1 MTLTPFPFFCADRNA
16 GRASTSLESTMSK
29 QPPRAAAR
37 LLPLAIALAL
47 IAPFAHAEEPPTVE
61 ALAARLKA
69 LEARLGVSSDA
80 ADAEGL
86 ASLDQRLRVIERKL
100 ELQAEEA
107 AAKAAKDPVVSLT
120 PAKGL
125 SVKSPDGL
133 EFKLRGLIQADS
145 RVFTGDDRVPQ
156 NDTFLL
162 RRVEPTLE
170 GTWGSLAAFR
180 IQAQLAGDTA
190 TLNDAY
196 VDLKF
201 DPRAT
206 VRIGKFKQ
214 PVGLEQLQPSGSLAA
229 VERGLPTELT
239 PARDYGVQL
248 QGEFREGSLGYAVG
262 VFNGTVD
269 GRDAIS
275 GNPDNE
281 LEYAGR
287 VFWEPFKNSANAFS
301 GLGFGVAAS
310 VGDTFG
316 NGNNFLPRY
325 RTPGQAQF
333 FAFNANVNAD
343 GLHRRF
349 SPQGYFYR
357 GRYGLLGEYITS
369 EQEVRVTSGINN
381 GRRDHLENDA
391 YQVTA
396 SVVLTGEDAGYR
408 GVAKP
413 NHPFTADGAGWGA
426 FELVGRIGELNIDDD
441 AFPLFANV
449 AASARSAKAWTVG
462 VNWYLNNNFK
472 LVTNFTKTTFEGG
485 AAAGADRE
493 DETSIFT
500 RAQFSF

>member
-1 MTLTPFPFFCADRNA
+1 MILTLAPLSCADRNA

-156 NDTFLL
+156 NDTILL

-239 PARDYGVQL
+239 PGRDYGVQL
-248 QGEFREGSLGYAVG
+248 QGEFSEGSLGYAVG

-269 GRDAIS
+269 GRDAVS

-287 VFWEPFKNSANAFS
+287 VF
-301 GLGFGVAAS
+301 
-310 VGDTFG
+310 
-316 NGNNFLPRY
+316 
-325 RTPGQAQF
+325 
-333 FAFNANVNAD
+333 
-343 GLHRRF
+343 
-349 SPQGYFYR
+349 
-357 GRYGLLGEYITS
+357 
-369 EQEVRVTSGINN
+369 
-381 GRRDHLENDA
+381 
-391 YQVTA
+391 
-396 SVVLTGEDAGYR
+396 
-408 GVAKP
+408 
-413 NHPFTADGAGWGA
+413 
-426 FELVGRIGELNIDDD
+426 
-441 AFPLFANV
+441 
-449 AASARSAKAWTVG
+449 
-462 VNWYLNNNFK
+462 
-472 LVTNFTKTTFEGG
+472 
-485 AAAGADRE
+485 
-493 DETSIFT
+493 
-500 RAQFSF
+500 